1 MNALTIL
8 SLARD
13 LTNTSS
19 DMTNL
24 DDVSLTDYLNME
36 YHAVEDWINSSYKDD
51 IFQETYKTD
60 TVLDQTQYL
69 MPANFKKVQEVS
81 VKWNSTDT
89 YYDVLDRIESD
100 YVKWGDDKQAV
111 SGRRFFDI
119 QGSTIDIFPAPE
131 EAITDWLKVKC
142 IVNLDDITYNS
153 ASTDIFPNCMHSNA
167 LKRVLVYRMRVLL
180 YRLKGELDKVGLAMQ
195 ELQREQKEVI
205 KMVRS
210 LEVVQPKKGWRHL
223 DNYFMS

>member
-1 MNALTIL
+1 MDALTIL

-36 YHAVEDWINSSYKDD
+36 YHSVEDWINSSYKDD
-51 IFQETYKTD
+51 LFQETYKTN
-60 TVLDQTQYL
+60 TVVDQYQYL
-69 MPANFKKVQEVS
+69 MPSNFKKVQEVL
-81 VKWNSTDT
+81 VKWTSEDV
-89 YYDVLDRIESD
+89 YYDVLDRVESD
-100 YVKWGDDKQAV
+100 YIAWWDDKQAV
-111 SGRRFFDI
+111 AGRKFYDI
-119 QGSTIDIFPAPE
+119 QGNTIDIFPAPK

-153 ASTDIFPNCMHSNA
+153 ASSDIFPNCVHSNA
-167 LKRVLVYRMRVLL
+167 LKRVLVYRMRVILF
-180 YRLKGELDKVGLAMQ
+180 RLKGELDKVSLALQ
-195 ELQREQKEVI
+195 ELAREEKDTL
-205 KMVRS
+205 KMIRS
-210 LEVVQPKKGWRHL
+210 LEVVQPKAGWRRL